1 MKILVTI
8 EKRIIHKA
16 VNRSRLHDDAPINKR
31 TATCGSIVDNIDVN
45 ASWKKVN
52 CERCLSHKIKE

>member
-16 VNRSRLHDDAPINKR
+16 LNRSRVHDDAPTNKR
-31 TATCGSIVDNIDVN
+31 TTTCGVIVDNIDVI
-45 ASWKKVN
+45 AAWKKVN